1 MPVWVLLILCGFILA
16 AGVLLQGFGDPD
28 DLRRFFSITLLQ
40 GLLTTFVGAFLAL
53 LTALWVYRRQQH
65 SELAASRQR
74 DRDET
79 LRLLD
84 GIVAETKANHA
95 LLAPIADS
103 IAGGGLLTCSHRMST
118 TFIEGSLVRLLQLS
132 GEVAVL
138 RQLGALLSSYEALNW
153 TLEGFRAAFGAAA
166 DRSVGLSNR
175 LRAAIPRLIAGIE
188 QNTKA
193 VLSAVEDWRRGL

>member
-1 MPVWVLLILCGFILA
+1 MPVWVLLIVCGFILA
-16 AGVLLQGFGDPD
+16 ASVLLQAFGSPN
-28 DLRRFFSITLLQ
+28 DLKRFFSMALWQ
-40 GLLTTFVGAFLAL
+40 GLLATFVGAFLAL

-84 GIVAETKANHA
+84 GIVDEIKANHD
-95 LLAPIADS
+95 LLAPIAHS

-132 GEVAVL
+132 GEVGVL

-153 TLEGFRAAFGAAA
+153 TLEGFRAAFGAGPNRVTLN
-166 DRSVGLSNR
+166 DR
-175 LRAAIPRLIAGIE
+175 LRAAIPTLIAEIK

-193 VLSAVEDWRRGL
+193 VLSAVEDWRRSP